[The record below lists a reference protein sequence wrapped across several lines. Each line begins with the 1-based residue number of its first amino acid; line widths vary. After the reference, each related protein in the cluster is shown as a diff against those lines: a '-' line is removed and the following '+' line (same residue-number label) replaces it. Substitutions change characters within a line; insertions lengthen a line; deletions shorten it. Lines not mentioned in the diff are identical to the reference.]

1 LINSFLLLDNV
12 AVHQMEQLSLDCID
26 FFQPIAILE
35 IQLVKRDSALV
46 LNLNKEK
53 EAILEQYQ
61 AIKLQA
67 TKVDRSLQ
75 KHIEALQVNAL
86 HKIEAVEKKML
97 KAEKKKFEAQIR
109 KIQTLKNQL
118 FPNGV
123 LQERVDN
130 LSPYYA
136 KWGADF
142 IQLIY
147 QYSLT
152 TESTFCIIEEKT
164 A

>member
-1 LINSFLLLDNV
+1 V
-12 AVHQMEQLSLDCID
+12 AVRQLEQLSLDCID
-26 FFQPIAILE
+26 FFQPIAVLE
-35 IQLVKRDSALV
+35 NQLVKRDSALL

-67 TKVDRSLQ
+67 TKVDMSLQ

-86 HKIEAVEKKML
+86 HKIDAVEKKML

-109 KIQTLKNQL
+109 KIQKVKNQF

-130 LSPYYA
+130 LLPYYA

-147 QYSLT
+147 QHSLIN
-152 TESTFCIIEEKT
+152 ESSFCIIEERI